1 MCRLVWIAQAG
12 AERRTGAE
20 RVLDNGLW
28 STADCGCCGGYVTHL
43 YTHSQSVTTHG
54 VVCALKD
61 ESFRTALPFM
71 RSDDRSME
79 TPIPYTPCFYC
90 VLKHRSGRI
99 VDRTWSETGA
109 NSETVRA
116 MVQAKSVP
124 VRQESSR
131 YATANGSPRPPA
143 PGQAGRGKRDSTQGI
158 ESASLQRDFH
168 SQCRL
173 AAAMEL
179 VRTR

>member
-1 MCRLVWIAQAG
+1 MRLCAG
-12 AERRTGAE
+12 SFGSRRLEPSAGRVL

-28 STADCGCCGGYVTHL
+28 STADCGCRGGYVTHL
-43 YTHSQSVTTHG
+43 YTHSQSVATHG

-99 VDRTWSETGA
+99 VDVVRDART
-109 NSETVRA
+109 VK
-116 MVQAKSVP
+116 Q
-124 VRQESSR
+124 
-131 YATANGSPRPPA
+131 
-143 PGQAGRGKRDSTQGI
+143 
-158 ESASLQRDFH
+158 
-168 SQCRL
+168 
-173 AAAMEL
+173 
-179 VRTR
+179 